1 MATRKTPRRTKKAA
15 DKKTGDATGKRII
28 AVVGAT
34 GAQGGGLVRAI
45 LNDKNGPFTVR
56 AITRNVNSEKAK
68 ALADAGAEVVA
79 ADLDDVKS
87 LKKAFE
93 GAHGAFCVTN
103 FWEHFKPEK
112 EISQARNMAEAAKD
126 AAVQHVIWSTLED
139 TRKSIPLSDDRMPTL
154 MGKYKVPHFDG
165 KGEANDIFTQF
176 GVPTTFLVTSFYWEN
191 FIYFGMGPKKGA
203 DGKLAITLPMGTKKL
218 PSIAAEDIG
227 KTAYAIFEEGSEMI
241 GKTVGI
247 AGGHLTGAQ
256 MAKALSKAL
265 GQQVNY
271 NAVPPAAFRGF
282 GFPGAE
288 DLGNMF
294 QFNSEF
300 EQDCCDARNISETK
314 SLNPELMTFDRWL
327 AENKSRIP
335 LG

>member
-1 MATRKTPRRTKKAA
+1 MATRKTPRRTKKT
-15 DKKTGDATGKRII
+15 DGKKSGIARKVI

-45 LNDKNGPFTVR
+45 LNDKNGPFTAR
-56 AITRNVNSEKAK
+56 AITRNVNSDKAK

-87 LKKAFE
+87 LRKAFE

-112 EISQARNMAEAAKD
+112 EISQARNMAQAAKD
-126 AAVQHVIWSTLED
+126 AGVKHVIWSTLED
-139 TRKSIPLSDDRMPTL
+139 TRKSIPISDDRMPTL
-154 MGKYKVPHFDG
+154 LGKYKVPHFDG
-165 KGEANDIFTQF
+165 KGEADAIFSEL
-176 GVPTTFLVTSFYWEN
+176 GVPTTFLVTSFYSEN
-191 FIYFGMGPKKGA
+191 FIYFGMGPKKGP
-203 DGKLAITLPMGTKKL
+203 DGKLAITLPLGNKKL
-218 PSIAAEDIG
+218 ASIASEDIG
-227 KTAYAIFEEGSEMI
+227 KTAYAIFEDGAEMI

-256 MAKALSKAL
+256 IAKSLSKAL
-265 GQQVNY
+265 GQPVVY
-271 NAVPPAAFRGF
+271 NAVSPAAYRGF

-314 SLNPELMTFDRWL
+314 SLNPELQTFDRWL
-327 AENKSRIP
+327 GENKSRIP